1 MSSGVSA
8 SRLGAGM
15 GTGNGETF
23 LLGQFREFY
32 QEVVRW
38 KRLAAREGEALP
50 AGAAA
55 VSMAPAVTVLGGPG
69 TGGGAGALMLLPAPS
84 AVPAAPPLVSSP
96 AVWQALVG
104 LLNRQEAEVRRTGG
118 EYAAA
123 LYRRAQY
130 VMAALADEIFLY
142 LEWPGRDSWR
152 TQLIEHKLFHTYN
165 AGEEVFRRIEA
176 VLRTR
181 DPADSE
187 LAKIYLMA
195 LALGFRGA
203 LRGPG
208 GQARIDWYRRE
219 LYMFLTSRDPGVLRD
234 PHSLFPEAYQCNI
247 ETAGSADRLSRA
259 RRWLLAGLVLLLA
272 WIVVSHA
279 VWVNLIDDL
288 CPLIETIN
296 QDGLCSPQ
304 TGQSLF

>member
-1 MSSGVSA
+1 MLMPVPSPV
-8 SRLGAGM
+8 L
-15 GTGNGETF
+15 
-23 LLGQFREFY
+23 
-32 QEVVRW
+32 
-38 KRLAAREGEALP
+38 
-50 AGAAA
+50 AGA
-55 VSMAPAVTVLGGPG
+55 
-69 TGGGAGALMLLPAPS
+69 PS
-84 AVPAAPPLVSSP
+84 LLVSSST
-96 AVWQALVG
+96 VWQALVG

-130 VMAALADEIFLY
+130 VMAALADEVFLY
-142 LEWPGRDSWR
+142 LEWPGREAWR
-152 TQLIEHKLFHTYN
+152 TQLIEHKLFKTYN

-187 LAKIYLMA
+187 LARIYLMA

-219 LYMFLTSRDPGVLRD
+219 LYMFLTSRDPGVPRD
-234 PHSLFPEAYQCNI
+234 PQSMFPEAYQSNI
-247 ETAGSADRLSRA
+247 ETGGSAGRLSRA

-296 QDGLCSPQ
+296 QDGLCNPQ
-304 TGQSLF
+304 AGQGLF

>member
-1 MSSGVSA
+1 MSNP
-8 SRLGAGM
+8 RLGTMTGTAG
-15 GTGNGETF
+15 ESF
-23 LLGQFREFY
+23 LLAQFREFY
-32 QEVVRW
+32 AEVVRW
-38 KRLAAREGEALP
+38 KRLASREGEALP
-50 AGAAA
+50 GA

-69 TGGGAGALMLLPAPS
+69 TRGGAGALMVLPAPS
-84 AVPAAPPLVSSP
+84 PVAPPPSVTPS

-123 LYRRAQY
+123 IYRRAQY

-142 LEWPGRDSWR
+142 LEWPGRETWR
-152 TQLIEHKLFHTYN
+152 TQLLEFKLFQSYN

-181 DPADSE
+181 DPADAE

-203 LRGPG
+203 LRGAA

-219 LYMFLTSRDPGVLRD
+219 LYTFLTNRDPGTPRD
-234 PHSLFPEAYQCNI
+234 PHSLFPEAYQSNL
-247 ETAGSADRLSRA
+247 ETAGSSRRLSPA
-259 RRWLLAGLVLLLA
+259 RRWLLISLLLLLF
-272 WIVVSHA
+272 WILISQW
-279 VWVNLIDDL
+279 VWNDIVEDL
-288 CPLIETIN
+288 WPLIAKIN
-296 QDGLCSPQ
+296 G
-304 TGQSLF
+304 GG